1 MLAIESLLV
10 RRLKL
15 DRRALVDSTLDTVGK
30 TLSSIL
36 RVSTSISILTLNTRN
51 ETCVPRN
58 LLRTYVM

>member
-15 DRRALVDSTLDTVGK
+15 DMRALVDSTLDTVGK

-36 RVSTSISILTLNTRN
+36 RVSTSISVLTLNTRN
-51 ETCVPRN
+51 ETCVSRN